1 MITISESRIR
11 IIVAAPADGIQDPY
25 LAILNLTT
33 SEYLKLYNKEII
45 ELPESDRYDLTR
57 SKWTDFYQELE
68 VAVSKFQFT
77 SAVKIFTLRYVNHS
91 PTEPNNVISP
101 THQ

>member
-68 VAVSKFQFT
+68 DAVSTFGLKIAVQMFT
-77 SAVKIFTLRYVNHS
+77 AIDGGYLT
-91 PTEPNNVISP
+91 TEFKNVISS
-101 THQ
+101 